1 MSEKTLF
8 DDASLAIG
16 GTTSAFCCLFGTT
29 INGMVMF
36 TILKRSK
43 DLEKKLALMKTYIFA
58 QVLFLNIFQQF
69 KRRIRCKISHN
80 TNI

>member
-16 GTTSAFCCLFGTT
+16 GTTSAFCCLFGTA
-29 INGMVMF
+29 INGMVML

-43 DLEKKLALMKTYIFA
+43 DLENKLALMRIHILFA
-58 QVLFLNIFQQF
+58 KNIFQHF
-69 KRRIRCKISHN
+69 KRGIAKYLTIPISVA
-80 TNI
+80 

>member
-43 DLEKKLALMKTYIFA
+43 DLENKLALMRIHILCAK
-58 QVLFLNIFQQF
+58 NIFQHF
-69 KRRIRCKISHN
+69 KREITKYLTIPISVA
-80 TNI
+80 